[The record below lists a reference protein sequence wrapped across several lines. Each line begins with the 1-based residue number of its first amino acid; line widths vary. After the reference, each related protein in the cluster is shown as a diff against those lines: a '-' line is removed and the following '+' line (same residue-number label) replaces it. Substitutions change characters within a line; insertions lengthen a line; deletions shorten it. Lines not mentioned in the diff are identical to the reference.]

1 MGSEKPVYEQI
12 LFRSFKVISD
22 GLHLKSVDG
31 STCFWEYYLPMQHY
45 GNTYSYSI
53 SNEIYQQFTQHIAG
67 HSRYKIEGKQY
78 TTKNYENGL

>member
-1 MGSEKPVYEQI
+1 
-12 LFRSFKVISD
+12 
-22 GLHLKSVDG
+22 
-31 STCFWEYYLPMQHY
+31 MQHY